1 MAYTFSPL
9 SLIGYLKKTYCF
21 LLITNVNMHYTLFTK
36 LLKHDFNK
44 VFDGL
49 KKSCF
54 QFSIIDFSRPGS
66 RFSCVSLEE
75 MGQEVI
81 SAAKNIVIRYFAFLF

>member
-1 MAYTFSPL
+1 M
-9 SLIGYLKKTYCF
+9 
-21 LLITNVNMHYTLFTK
+21 ITNVNMHYTSFTK
-36 LLKHDFNK
+36 LLKYDFNK

-49 KKSCF
+49 KKL
-54 QFSIIDFSRPGS
+54 FSIFNLSRPGS